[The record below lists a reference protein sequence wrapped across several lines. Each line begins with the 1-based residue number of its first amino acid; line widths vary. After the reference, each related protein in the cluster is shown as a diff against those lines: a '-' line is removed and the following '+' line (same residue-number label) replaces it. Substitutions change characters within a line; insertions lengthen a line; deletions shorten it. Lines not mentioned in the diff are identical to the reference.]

1 MQPAKIIY
9 YVDDDTAI
17 LEIFTSFLKEVDPEL
32 ALQTFPRADHALE
45 AVRRCPPDVIISDHQ
60 MPEMNGTQLLEQIR
74 QMSPATIRILL
85 SGYIQGLDNIGAAQ
99 QCLAKPVSYFELVK
113 TIRQALTA
121 RDALNLDICKAIGSM
136 RSFPVLPGLYN
147 QMVKHLDSDDWT
159 VESLATLLAKD
170 GGCTTRVI
178 QLANTPLFRGEE
190 VITSAADAVVR
201 LGTEN
206 LRPIVLSLEVLK
218 VFGKVRT
225 SKLLQTIWGHS
236 TEVAAWAGRIC
247 ALTSSEDS
255 YQAFFSGMVHDLGK
269 LMFLEHDPKAYPRMS
284 EDQAVPLH
292 QAERQCY
299 GITHAEAAAFLL
311 RLWNVDDAIADAVSW
326 HHSTPAEEPR
336 VLKSNVAISLQIA
349 NSINSLRPGDS
360 VIDPTLLA
368 GLGVTRE
375 QVIAAITRA

>member
-1 MQPAKIIY
+1 MPPSKLIY

-17 LEIFTSFLKEVDPEL
+17 LEIFTSFLKEVDPGL
-32 ALQTFPRADHALE
+32 GLQTFPRADQALE

-74 QMSPATIRILL
+74 QISPGTIRILL

-99 QCLAKPVSYFELVK
+99 QCLAKPVSYFELVE

-121 RDALNLDICKAIGSM
+121 RDSLSLDLSKAIGSM

-147 QMVKHLDSDDWT
+147 QMVKHLESDDWT
-159 VESLATLLAKD
+159 VETLAALLSKD

-190 VITSAADAVVR
+190 VITTAGDAIVR

-225 SKLLQTIWGHS
+225 SRLLQTIWGHS

-247 ALTSSEDS
+247 ALAGSDES

-269 LMFLEHDPKAYPRMS
+269 LMFLENDPKGYPRMS

-292 QAERQCY
+292 QAERQYY
-299 GITHAEAAAFLL
+299 GTTHADAAAFLL
-311 RLWNVDDAIADAVSW
+311 RLWNVDDAIADAVNW
-326 HHSTPAEEPR
+326 HHLSPAEEPR
-336 VLKSNVAISLQIA
+336 LLESKVAISLQIA
-349 NSINSLRPGDS
+349 NRINSVRPNDS
-360 VIDPTLLA
+360 VIEPALLEA
-368 GLGVTRE
+368 LGITRE
-375 QVIAAITRA
+375 QLLAALTRD